1 VLPYEIINYERKT
14 ENYIPIELH
23 KNNITNFEILTRNQ
37 DNTEIE
43 GLGDYIMVLE
53 FINIKRVDYMAR
65 ILQLLELIYFWIA
78 KYLMKKI

>member
-1 VLPYEIINYERKT
+1 MPYEIIHYERKT
-14 ENYIPIELH
+14 VNYIPIELH

-37 DNTEIE
+37 DNSEIE

-78 KYLMKKI
+78 KYLLKKN